1 MCCPFI
7 ETEEE
12 HEQEPITWYR
22 KKLLSDYSY
31 LAPSAGG
38 LIDGI
43 GQLFSDCS
51 KKSSNKQQQ
60 PQQNGTSIPM
70 TYVGV
75 MATLTIVDTN
85 NHGPVC
91 K

>member
-38 LIDGI
+38 FIDGLVNYLVI
-43 GQLFSDCS
+43 VVRRVAT
-51 KKSSNKQQQ
+51 SN
-60 PQQNGTSIPM
+60 
-70 TYVGV
+70 
-75 MATLTIVDTN
+75 N
-85 NHGPVC
+85 NHNRMVHQYQ
-91 K
+91 